1 MSKSSPIFGPDS
13 GARRRKLANMND
25 GYGQFCP
32 VALASETLAQ
42 RWMPLIV
49 RELCAGATR
58 FSEIRRG
65 VPGIRPTLLKQRLDT
80 LERAGIIGRTTANG
94 RSSYLLSEAGE
105 ELRPVLSAI
114 GAWGQ
119 RWARDICDDDL
130 DPGWLIWAMHRRFNV
145 ASMPKGRTVIQ
156 IVFADAP
163 VHHQQFWLVH
173 SGGVVDV
180 CLKSPGY
187 ETDLVVSTR
196 VRVLAE
202 VWRGLRPLQSAIR
215 GGDIR
220 LTGHSALRRAFPNWL
235 LLSAYAH
242 IRRAS

>member
-1 MSKSSPIFGPDS
+1 
-13 GARRRKLANMND
+13 MNN

-49 RELCAGATR
+49 RELCSGATR

-80 LERAGIIGRTTANG
+80 LERAGIIWRTTANG

-163 VHHQQFWLVH
+163 VQHQQFWLVH

-202 VWRGLRPLQSAIR
+202 VWRGLKPLKSAIR
-215 GGDIR
+215 GGDIQ

>member
-196 VRVLAE
+196 VRVFAE
-202 VWRGLRPLQSAIR
+202 VWRGLRPLKSAIR